1 MASVPQLST
10 LQKSAAERPQLE
22 VAQQQMQTR
31 VSSLESQFEAASAG
45 AKQVRHLNS
54 GTARGSY
61 SRSATVVTQA
71 MANMDD
77 AIKQSQLKDSELTEL
92 QKNVAGA
99 LSAFIHISSVLR
111 MKSGVRVAQGRC
123 KTLRRFELHFVT
135 RRRDSAK
142 S

>member
-1 MASVPQLST
+1 M
-10 LQKSAAERPQLE
+10 
-22 VAQQQMQTR
+22 
-31 VSSLESQFEAASAG
+31 
-45 AKQVRHLNS
+45 
-54 GTARGSY
+54 
-61 SRSATVVTQA
+61 TQA

-99 LSAFIHISSVLR
+99 LSAFISAAFSGV
-111 MKSGVRVAQGRC
+111 KSGVRVAQGRC